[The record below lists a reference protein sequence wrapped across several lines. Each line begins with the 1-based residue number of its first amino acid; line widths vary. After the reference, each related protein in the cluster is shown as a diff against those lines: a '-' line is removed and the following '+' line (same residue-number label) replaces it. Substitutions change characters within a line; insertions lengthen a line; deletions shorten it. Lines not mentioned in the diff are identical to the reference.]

1 MREKWGAFIQ
11 FMAVI
16 IAFGALLYGIVG
28 AYNTYFKAD
37 DAEKAVAVADSLVLL
52 GIALGGA
59 VIGVA
64 GVIVGNI
71 LKR

>member
-11 FMAVI
+11 FLAVI

-28 AYNTYFKAD
+28 AYNTYYSAD
-37 DAEKAVAVADSLVLL
+37 EFERELVMSTVFIQL

-59 VIGVA
+59 VIGVV
-64 GVIVGNI
+64 GVVVGN
-71 LKR
+71 LMKR